1 MHGFTKHCLDILQQ
15 NRLVMFFDGRA
26 RALGGSADGLA
37 AAKRAALRKM
47 QACVEL
53 CKEAVR
59 AEFPSFHAIM
69 AFKVFSVSEGAAT
82 SHSVSANLTKLA
94 KLFKVDPV
102 ALEEEFQMVFPVA
115 AVQQQATGCS
125 DRQAWQYAFRRAAA
139 SATTHWRT
147 ESLQPAPWPNLHAA
161 LIIK

>member
-1 MHGFTKHCLDILQQ
+1 
-15 NRLVMFFDGRA
+15 MFFDGRA

-102 ALEEEFQMVFPVA
+102 ALEE
-115 AVQQQATGCS
+115 QATGCS
-125 DRQAWQYAFRRAAA
+125 NRQAWQYAFRRAAA